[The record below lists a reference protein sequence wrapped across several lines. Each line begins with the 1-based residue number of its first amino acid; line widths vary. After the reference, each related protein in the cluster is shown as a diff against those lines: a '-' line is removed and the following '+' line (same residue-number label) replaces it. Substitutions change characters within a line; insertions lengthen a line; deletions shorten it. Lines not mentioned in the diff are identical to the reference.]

1 MSAERSHLRHARVL
15 IVYSA
20 MLCYGQLAPPLTLS
34 CLFRFQGKRESGKV
48 VESDDNG
55 IQFMGENTSN
65 PSEAVKA
72 GNVPKARKQPGP
84 SKAATDAP
92 AQPAAAPYLILDLFD
107 RP

>member
-1 MSAERSHLRHARVL
+1 
-15 IVYSA
+15 

-72 GNVPKARKQPGP
+72 GNTPKVRKPRP
-84 SKAATDAP
+84 SKTAADGP
-92 AQPAAAPYLILDLFD
+92 AQPVADGPVQPAAAPRRKPAAGTSKKSSAMVPPSPF
-107 RP
+107 